1 MTYGKGWSR
10 STRGSNPPKRI
21 GGDSQG
27 RGSRLN
33 TTYYTTE
40 NTRWGTRIVPDT
52 SKWDVTSK
60 SVRIGNSSYGTEY
73 TFTEKTKPVTY
84 GGAAAV
90 QPQPTPAPAPAP
102 EQKKALLIH
111 PLQDEVDKLK
121 ILSSLRSR
129 FGGMGTAKSNN
140 LPFKQ
145 RDNFI
150 PMNIEGSVGLN
161 IA

>member
-1 MTYGKGWSR
+1 MTYGKGSR
-10 STRGSNPPKRI
+10 VTNPPKRI

-27 RGSRLN
+27 RGSTLN
-33 TTYYTTE
+33 DTYYTTE
-40 NTRWGTRIVPDT
+40 STRWGDKIVPKT
-52 SKWDVTSK
+52 SDWTVTTTPGRWGDNVHFSPK
-60 SVRIGNSSYGTEY
+60 
-73 TFTEKTKPVTY
+73 
-84 GGAAAV
+84 
-90 QPQPTPAPAPAP
+90 PQPVQQSGGVSSNVTPVQQASAPPP

-121 ILSSLRSR
+121 ILSSLRAR